1 MKKLMFTLAIV
12 SLSSVAF
19 AQQGS
24 GTSSSYPVMVEES
37 AEMMV
42 VPTEKYKVETNRFF
56 DNWFISFGG
65 GAQVLF
71 DDYGDKMD
79 FKKRISPTF
88 NVAIGKWFTPGLG
101 LRLQLS
107 GIQVKSYAISE
118 NTPYIKGAEQP
129 NGYYEQKF
137 NYLNLHGDI
146 LFNVS
151 GMLGGYNPDR
161 VYDFI
166 PYTGFGY
173 NRVLDK
179 PHSRTL
185 AVNFG
190 IINRFRISSAWDIN
204 LELSGMVTED
214 RFDGKVTGKAAD
226 MTIGA
231 SLGFAYNF
239 PQRGFKH
246 VPDVN
251 AIMALTA
258 SQMDAINAALAE
270 QMEENKRLKNQLAN
284 QRPVEVVNEKVV
296 VKEVPAAP
304 QSVFFQIG
312 SYVLPPH
319 SEVNLKAIAEMM
331 KNNPNM
337 TLAVTGYADS
347 DTGSAALNKQLSENR
362 ANAVADALAKL
373 GVSKDRMVITGKG
386 GVNTLTP
393 PSFNRRVILEA
404 Q

>member
-1 MKKLMFTLAIV
+1 MKKLMFTLAVV

-24 GTSSSYPVMVEES
+24 KSASSPVLIEES
-37 AEMMV
+37 TEVME
-42 VPTEKYKVETNRFF
+42 VPTDKYKVETNRFF

-65 GAQVLF
+65 GAQVIF
-71 DDYGDKMD
+71 DDYANDLKA
-79 FKKRISPTF
+79 KKRFSPTF

-107 GIQVKSYAISE
+107 GIQAKSAARSV
-118 NTPYIKGAEQP
+118 NTPYIHGSEQAG
-129 NGYYEQKF
+129 GYYNQKF

-151 GMLGGYNPDR
+151 GMIAGYNPDR

-179 PHSRTL
+179 PHTRAL

-190 IINRFRISSAWDIN
+190 IINRFRISKAWDIN

-214 RFDGKVTGKAAD
+214 RFDGKVQGKAAD
-226 MTIGA
+226 MTLGA

-239 PQRGFKH
+239 PQRGFQH

-270 QMEENKRLKNQLAN
+270 QMAQNQQLKKKLAN
-284 QRPVEVVNEKVV
+284 QQPIEVVNEKIV

-304 QSVFFQIG
+304 QSVFFEIG
-312 SYVLPPH
+312 SSVLPAN
-319 SEVNLKAIAEMM
+319 SEVNLQSIAQMM
-331 KNNPNM
+331 KDNPNM
-337 TLAVTGYADS
+337 TLSLTGYADS
-347 DTGSAALNKQLSENR
+347 DTGSAAWNKQLSENR
-362 ANAVADALAKL
+362 ANAVADALVKL
-373 GVSKDRMVITGKG
+373 GINKDRLVVMGKG
-386 GVNTLTP
+386 GVNALTP
-393 PSFNRRVILEA
+393 PSFNRRVIIEA

>member
-1 MKKLMFTLAIV
+1 MKKLMFALAV
-12 SLSSVAF
+12 ASLSSGVY

-24 GTSSSYPVMVEES
+24 SSSSSPVIVEES
-37 AEMMV
+37 AEVME
-42 VPTEKYKVETNRFF
+42 VPTDKYKVETNRFF
-56 DNWFISFGG
+56 DNWFLSFGG

-71 DDYGDKMD
+71 DDYGNDLD
-79 FKKRISPTF
+79 FKKRLSPTF

-107 GIQVKSYAISE
+107 GIQAKSAARSD
-118 NTPYIKGAEQP
+118 NAPYIRGGEQD
-129 NGYYEQKF
+129 GGFYKQKF

-151 GMLGGYNPDR
+151 GMIAGYNPDR

-173 NRVLDK
+173 NRLLDK
-179 PHSRTL
+179 PHTRAL

-190 IINRFRISSAWDIN
+190 IINRFRITDAWDIN

-214 RFDGKVTGKAAD
+214 RFDGKVQGKAAD

-239 PQRGFKH
+239 TQRGFKH

-251 AIMALTA
+251 AIMALSA

-270 QMEENKRLKNQLAN
+270 QIAQNQKLKKQLAN
-284 QRPVEVVNEKVV
+284 QQPVEVVNEKVI

-304 QSVFFQIG
+304 QSIFFEIG
-312 SYVLPPH
+312 SSVLPPK
-319 SEVNLKAIAEMM
+319 SEVNLQTIAQMM
-331 KNNPNM
+331 KDNPNM
-337 TLAVTGYADS
+337 TLSLTGYADS
-347 DTGSAALNKQLSENR
+347 DTGSAAWNKQLSENR
-362 ANAVADALAKL
+362 ANAVADALVKL
-373 GVSKDRMVITGKG
+373 GVNKNRLAVVGKG
-386 GVNTLTP
+386 GVETLTP
-393 PSFNRRVILEA
+393 PSFNRRVIIEA

>member
-1 MKKLMFTLAIV
+1 MKKLMFALAV
-12 SLSSVAF
+12 ASLSSGVY

-24 GTSSSYPVMVEES
+24 SSSSSPVIVEES
-37 AEMMV
+37 AEVME
-42 VPTEKYKVETNRFF
+42 VPTDKYKVETNRFF
-56 DNWFISFGG
+56 DNWFLSFGG

-71 DDYGDKMD
+71 DDYGNDLD

-107 GIQVKSYAISE
+107 GIQAKSAARSD
-118 NTPYIKGAEQP
+118 NAPYIRGGEQD
-129 NGYYEQKF
+129 GGFYKQKF

-151 GMLGGYNPDR
+151 GMIAGYNPDR

-173 NRVLDK
+173 NRLLDK
-179 PHSRTL
+179 PHTRAL

-190 IINRFRISSAWDIN
+190 IINRFRITDAWDIN

-214 RFDGKVTGKAAD
+214 RFDGKVQGKAAD

-251 AIMALTA
+251 AIMALSA

-270 QMEENKRLKNQLAN
+270 QIAQNQKLKKQLAN
-284 QRPVEVVNEKVV
+284 QQPVEVVNEKVI

-304 QSVFFQIG
+304 QSIFFEIG
-312 SYVLPPH
+312 SSVLPPK
-319 SEVNLKAIAEMM
+319 SEVNLQTIAQMM
-331 KNNPNM
+331 KDNPNM
-337 TLAVTGYADS
+337 TLSLTGYADS
-347 DTGSAALNKQLSENR
+347 DTGSAAWNKQLSENR
-362 ANAVADALAKL
+362 ANAVADALVKL
-373 GVSKDRMVITGKG
+373 GVNKNRLAVIGKG
-386 GVNTLTP
+386 GVETLTP
-393 PSFNRRVILEA
+393 PSFNRRVIIEA

>member
-1 MKKLMFTLAIV
+1 MKKLMFALAV
-12 SLSSVAF
+12 ASLSSGVY

-24 GTSSSYPVMVEES
+24 SSSSSPVIVEES
-37 AEMMV
+37 AEVME
-42 VPTEKYKVETNRFF
+42 VPTDKYKVETNRFF
-56 DNWFISFGG
+56 DNWFLSFGG

-71 DDYGDKMD
+71 DDYGNDLD

-107 GIQVKSYAISE
+107 GIQAKSAARSD
-118 NTPYIKGAEQP
+118 NAPYIRGGEQD
-129 NGYYEQKF
+129 GGFYKQKF

-151 GMLGGYNPDR
+151 GMIAGYNPDR

-173 NRVLDK
+173 NRLLDK
-179 PHSRTL
+179 PHTRAL

-190 IINRFRISSAWDIN
+190 IINRFRITDAWDIN

-214 RFDGKVTGKAAD
+214 RFDGKVQGKAAD

-239 PQRGFKH
+239 TQRGFKH

-251 AIMALTA
+251 AIMALSA

-270 QMEENKRLKNQLAN
+270 QIAQNQKLKKQLAN
-284 QRPVEVVNEKVV
+284 QQPVEVVNEKVI
-296 VKEVPAAP
+296 VKEVPTAP
-304 QSVFFQIG
+304 QSIFFEIG
-312 SYVLPPH
+312 SSVLPPK
-319 SEVNLKAIAEMM
+319 SEVNLQTIAQMM
-331 KNNPNM
+331 KDNPNM
-337 TLAVTGYADS
+337 TLSLTGYA
-347 DTGSAALNKQLSENR
+347 DTGSAAWNKQLSENR
-362 ANAVADALAKL
+362 ANAVADALVKL
-373 GVSKDRMVITGKG
+373 GVNKNRLAVVGKG
-386 GVNTLTP
+386 GVETLTP
-393 PSFNRRVILEA
+393 PSFNRRVIIEA

>member
-1 MKKLMFTLAIV
+1 MKKLMFALAV
-12 SLSSVAF
+12 ASLSSGVY

-24 GTSSSYPVMVEES
+24 SSSSSPVIVEES
-37 AEMMV
+37 AEVME
-42 VPTEKYKVETNRFF
+42 VPTDKYKVETNRFF
-56 DNWFISFGG
+56 DNWFLSFGG

-71 DDYGDKMD
+71 DDYGNDLD

-107 GIQVKSYAISE
+107 GIQAKSAARSD
-118 NTPYIKGAEQP
+118 NAPYIRGGEQD
-129 NGYYEQKF
+129 GGFYKQKF

-151 GMLGGYNPDR
+151 GMIAGYNPDR

-173 NRVLDK
+173 NRLLDK
-179 PHSRTL
+179 PHTRAL

-190 IINRFRISSAWDIN
+190 IINRFRITDAWDIN

-214 RFDGKVTGKAAD
+214 RFDGKVQGKAAD

-251 AIMALTA
+251 AIMALSA

-270 QMEENKRLKNQLAN
+270 QIAQNQKLKKQLAN
-284 QRPVEVVNEKVV
+284 QQPVEVVNEKVI

-304 QSVFFQIG
+304 QSIFFEIG
-312 SYVLPPH
+312 SSVLPPK
-319 SEVNLKAIAEMM
+319 SEVNLQTIAQMM
-331 KNNPNM
+331 KDNPNM
-337 TLAVTGYADS
+337 TLSLTGYADS
-347 DTGSAALNKQLSENR
+347 DTGSAAWNKQLSENR
-362 ANAVADALAKL
+362 ANAVADALVKL
-373 GVSKDRMVITGKG
+373 GVNKNRLAVVGKG
-386 GVNTLTP
+386 GVETLTP
-393 PSFNRRVILEA
+393 PSFNRRVIIEA